1 MSAIDSVPS
10 VGLHES
16 NIPRHPNRSHIPT
29 LVILSA
35 PKNIRRGV
43 SHTPSELPVRDE
55 CPLLHLPF
63 SIFHFSFFVAL
74 TPSLGYIVPPVRP
87 SV

>member
-1 MSAIDSVPS
+1 MSATDSVPS

-35 PKNIRRGV
+35 PQNIRRGV
-43 SHTPSELPVRDE
+43 SHTPSGLPVRDE

-74 TPSLGYIVPPVRP
+74 TPSLGYIVPPGRP